1 MSVIIFGPTGSVAS
15 VAARTAQENGAKVFL
30 AMRDIQKPIP
40 GLSAEQERKGGYERI
55 HADLTSPDSVAAAVN
70 VSGTKRAFT
79 YLAHGTSDHMRA
91 TLTALKSAGIE
102 FVVFLSSYTIAGEPR
117 DVPPSEVIPY
127 IHAQVEISLDEI
139 FGPDN
144 YVALRPGGF
153 ATNLLRYKQGIEA
166 GEVKIYAPGFKF
178 DFITP
183 IDMGHVGGTILVQ
196 GPRNG
201 QRKVYLYGPQVI
213 AQGDAIAII
222 GKIIGKDIKVTALSE
237 QEALDQYTQAG
248 IPKPMTEYIVRK
260 SGDTS
265 NELADHACYNIG
277 VENVQLYT
285 GESSMGFK
293 EWVEANRRLFIPQ
306 EP

>member
-40 GLSAEQERKGGYERI
+40 GLSAEQERKGGFERI
-55 HADLTSPDSVAAAVN
+55 QADMTSPDSVAAAVN
-70 VSGTKRAFT
+70 ISGTKRAFT

-117 DVPPSEVIPY
+117 DVPLSEVIPY
-127 IHAQVEISLDEI
+127 VHAQVKISLDEI

-153 ATNLLRYKQGIEA
+153 ATNLLRFKQGIEA
-166 GEVKIYAPGFKF
+166 GEVKLYAPGFKF
-178 DFITP
+178 DCITP
-183 IDMGHVGGTILVQ
+183 IDMGRVGGTILVQ

-213 AQGDAIAII
+213 AQGDAIVVI
-222 GKIIGKDIKVTALSE
+222 GKIIGKDIKVTALCE

-248 IPKPMTEYIVRK
+248 IPKPMAEYMVRK
-260 SGDTS
+260 SGSTS
-265 NELADHACYNIG
+265 NELADRACYDIG

-293 EWVEANRRLFIPQ
+293 EWVEANKGLFSV
-306 EP
+306 